1 MRCYRHPDR
10 ETGVSCQRCDR
21 YICHECQLPNA
32 VGVLCPEDGR
42 VPVATRIK
50 NDSRATV
57 TVGLIAFT
65 VLIFV
70 LQLISEGVLTRVLAY
85 SPDQTLSYPWK
96 MLSAGFVHST
106 GLPFLHLALN
116 MYSLY
121 IFGSVLEPL
130 LGKLRFITLYLFA
143 ILGGSVA
150 VLLLESPY
158 TSVIGASGGVFG
170 LMGAYFVIL
179 RSLGQRSGQ
188 MTSIIAINLVI
199 GFFPGLNISWQAHVG
214 GLLVGGLVALAF
226 ANTRATKDA
235 PKQKLYLAGIA
246 LALIALTLVGA
257 SLLPVIGW

>member
-1 MRCYRHPDR
+1 
-10 ETGVSCQRCDR
+10 
-21 YICHECQLPNA
+21 
-32 VGVLCPEDGR
+32 
-42 VPVATRIK
+42 
-50 NDSRATV
+50 
-57 TVGLIAFT
+57 
-65 VLIFV
+65 
-70 LQLISEGVLTRVLAY
+70 
-85 SPDQTLSYPWK
+85 
-96 MLSAGFVHST
+96 
-106 GLPFLHLALN
+106 

>member
-57 TVGLIAFT
+57 TVGLIALT
-65 VLIFV
+65 VLFYLGQWV
-70 LQLISEGVLTRVLAY
+70 TNGALTNSLVYAPLLTKSE
-85 SPDQTLSYPWK
+85 PWR
-96 MLSAGFVHST
+96 MVTSG
-106 GLPFLHLALN
+106 FLHSENSFMHIALN

-130 LGKLRFITLYLFA
+130 LGKLRFLTLYLVA
-143 ILGGSVA
+143 IFGGSVA
-150 VLLLESPY
+150 VLLLENPI
-158 TSVIGASGGVFG
+158 TMVLGASGGVFG

-179 RSLGQRSGQ
+179 RSLGQRGGQ
-188 MTSIIAINLVI
+188 MTAIIAINLVI
-199 GFFPGLNISWQAHVG
+199 GFVPGFNISWQAHVG
-214 GLLVGGLVALAF
+214 GLVAGGLVALAF
-226 ANTRATKDA
+226 ANTRAAKDA
-235 PKQKLYLAGIA
+235 KKQKLYVGGIVAGL
-246 LALIALTLVGA
+246 LALTVFGA